1 MKAITYSQY
10 GPPDVLQLAEAPKPI
25 PADDEIL
32 VRVRAVSVN
41 RSDWERLT
49 GKPLYAR
56 FGGLLRPGNSI
67 LGSDVAGTVE
77 AVGKNHTQF
86 KPGDEI
92 FGEMAGYCGGFAEYV
107 CTRGKIWTLKPAG
120 LTFEQAAAIPQA
132 GVIALQGLRDKIQPG
147 QSVLINGAGGGAGS
161 FAIQLAKLYGAEV
174 SGVDNTGKLDF
185 MRSLGA
191 DHVID
196 YTHEDFTRNGR
207 QYDLVLDLIAD
218 RSASACAGAL
228 KSGGSYFLVGG
239 SNTTLLQ
246 FLFLGPWIRRSSGK
260 QVGFL
265 MVQRNREDLQRITEL
280 CASGKIIVP
289 IDRQYPL
296 SEVPEAL
303 LYLGEGHA
311 KGKIVIAMDIGQQNR
326 SRE

>member
-1 MKAITYSQY
+1 MKAIIYSRY
-10 GPPDVLQLAEAPKPI
+10 GTPDVLQLAEVQKPI

-32 VRVRAVSVN
+32 VKVRSVSVN

-56 FGGLLRPGNSI
+56 FGGLLRPGNPI

-86 KPGDEI
+86 KPGDEV

-107 CTRGKIWTLKPAG
+107 CTRGKIWALKPAG

-132 GVIALQGLRDKIQPG
+132 GVIALQGLRDKVQPG

-161 FAIQLAKLYGAEV
+161 FAIQLGKLFGAEV
-174 SGVDNTGKLDF
+174 TGVDNAGKLDF

-191 DHVID
+191 DRVID
-196 YTHEDFTRNGR
+196 YTREDFTQNGR

-218 RSASACAGAL
+218 RSASACARAL
-228 KSGGSYFLVGG
+228 KSGGHYFAVGG

-246 FLFLGPWIRRSSGK
+246 FLLFGPWIKRTSGR
-260 QVGFL
+260 QIGLL
-265 MVQRNREDLQRITEL
+265 MVQRNREDLQLITEL

-289 IDRQYPL
+289 IDKQYPL
-296 SEVPEAL
+296 SEAPDAL
-303 LYLGEGHA
+303 RYLGEGRA
-311 KGKIVIAMDIGQQNR
+311 KGKIVITV
-326 SRE
+326 E